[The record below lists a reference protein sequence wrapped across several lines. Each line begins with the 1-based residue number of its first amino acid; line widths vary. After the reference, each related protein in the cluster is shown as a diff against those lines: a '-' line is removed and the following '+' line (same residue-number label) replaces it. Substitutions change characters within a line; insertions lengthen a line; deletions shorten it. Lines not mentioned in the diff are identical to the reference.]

1 MRLQREKRD
10 ENRSLEILEALEEGE
25 ENIKGN
31 RNGNAFVGMGDL
43 LLSSFLGR

>member
-1 MRLQREKRD
+1 MGLQRKKRG
-10 ENRSLEILEALEEGE
+10 ENRSLAILEAPEEREG
-25 ENIKGN
+25 NIKGS